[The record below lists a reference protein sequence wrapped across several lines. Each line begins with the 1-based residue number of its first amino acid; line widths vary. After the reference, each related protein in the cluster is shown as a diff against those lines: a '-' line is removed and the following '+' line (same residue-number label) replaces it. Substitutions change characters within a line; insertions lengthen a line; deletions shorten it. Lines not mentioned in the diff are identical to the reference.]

1 MIKPYDQKP
10 YRTKKNLV
18 KTTENQHEPKILRI
32 SQGPRS
38 VLLGFPV
45 AAGTVAVAVRHVLD
59 ACSHTVAISAMI
71 SAGEVQ
77 WGDLELLATS

>member
-45 AAGTVAVAVRHVLD
+45 AAGTVAVPRHVLD

-77 WGDLELLATS
+77 WGHLEGGDEF